1 MKNNSYELW
10 FYDVWGNEEEG
21 FSVNDRHCVSRDFII
36 PTMPKT
42 YNRGTPRQFTDF
54 VPSNKEILRAL
65 VSAGELKPLALL
77 PSSGIGIDG
86 DGEYI
91 YLTEE
96 NGCPLCELL
105 LNKEEEIK

>member
-21 FSVNDRHCVSRDFII
+21 FTVNDQYCASRDFIV

-54 VPSNKEILRAL
+54 VPSDKEVLKAL
-65 VSAGELKPLALL
+65 VDAGELKESALTAD
-77 PSSGIGIDG
+77 ITIDG
-86 DGEYI
+86 DGESI

-96 NGCPLCELL
+96 NGCPLCKLL
-105 LNKEEEIK
+105 LNQEEN